1 MRLSVS
7 IGDVVIDYEDDQET
21 PSLDGL
27 ESTLNRITDAAIH
40 TYTNTETMFVAF
52 IPESDDEADTEEAT
66 EDE

>member
-7 IGDVVIDYEDDQET
+7 IGDVIIDYEDDQTT

-40 TYTNTETMFVAF
+40 TYTNTETMFVSF
-52 IPESDDEADTEEAT
+52 TPESEETEEESET
-66 EDE
+66 EDNA

>member
-1 MRLSVS
+1 MRLSVA
-7 IGDVVIDYEDDQET
+7 IGDVIIDYEDDQTT

-52 IPESDDEADTEEAT
+52 IPESEETEEESDTEDNA
-66 EDE
+66 

>member
-52 IPESDDEADTEEAT
+52 IPESDDEAEPTT

>member
-1 MRLSVS
+1 MRISVA

-40 TYTNTETMFVAF
+40 TYTNTETMFVTFAPE
-52 IPESDDEADTEEAT
+52 PESDTEEEPAT